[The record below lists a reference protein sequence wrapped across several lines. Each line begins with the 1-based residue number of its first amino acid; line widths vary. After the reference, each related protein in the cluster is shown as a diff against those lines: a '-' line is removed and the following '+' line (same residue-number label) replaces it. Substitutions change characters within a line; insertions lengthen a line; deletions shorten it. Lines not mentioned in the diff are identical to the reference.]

1 MLTLRAEERTKP
13 ILVVRAALSHSLVV
27 EQAIDTVEDALSAS
41 IGVLRVRRGRG
52 PNWQPNRGN
61 RTRGSSLLV
70 VATVW
75 TWIRNGSP
83 SISTRGVAKV
93 LKNTLGYSGY
103 NTRRAYCCSWL
114 WVATYTPLLLP
125 KCRCDHMG

>member
-61 RTRGSSLLV
+61 RTRGSSLP

-103 NTRRAYCCSWL
+103 NTR
-114 WVATYTPLLLP
+114 
-125 KCRCDHMG
+125 